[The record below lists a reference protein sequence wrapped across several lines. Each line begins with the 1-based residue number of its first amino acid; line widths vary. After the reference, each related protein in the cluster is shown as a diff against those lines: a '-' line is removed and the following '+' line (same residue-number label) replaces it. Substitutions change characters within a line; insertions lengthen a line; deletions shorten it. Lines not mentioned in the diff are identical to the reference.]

1 MPYTT
6 TTENCGALPEG
17 WKKET
22 REHYN
27 AANSI
32 KGKHKSIVYT
42 YKNQTYNSKQELA
55 DAFSK
60 ITTNKS
66 GVDLSSFD
74 WKHGRWIRS
83 HHKQKKGLEEL
94 SKQLFGKGIT
104 DINFTISQ
112 QQKMIEKSLPALKM
126 KPVFKELT
134 SNTKSTIR
142 QNAPRREIIQYDF
155 DYTRSE
161 GINGTPIEQPAKKR
175 MKQDNDMSPYGPLQ
189 VFGIKR
195 LECTSNKLVNNKI
208 APAEIKCQKS
218 DEILLKKIEELKSE
232 NDTSEQGSNQISQP
246 DLPNGMNS
254 RIIENS
260 SENVSFDKKQ
270 KYEKI
275 TTDEGISIKVENP
288 RFIKNDYTKLLED
301 DTLWKQVMLCLSF
314 DGKPLPTNAIYG
326 QHKEALDKIERH
338 PDVFINALQP
348 FVQKFEASKDVI
360 AEQAM
365 KVRKLRAALAEA
377 QGEIADLERDL
388 ITICN
393 EDCSDISVFGEAQL
407 KRVKAEEEF
416 IKRKKAE
423 ERAKLEVIEIDDSN
437 GDPDS
442 NGHSSNG
449 VLSNGNAEVIAI
461 D

>member
-27 AANSI
+27 SSNSI
-32 KGKHKSIVYT
+32 KGKHKSVVYT
-42 YKNQTYNSKQELA
+42 FKGETYNNKQELA

-60 ITTNKS
+60 ITTNKG

-112 QQKMIEKSLPALKM
+112 QQKMTEKSVPALKM
-126 KPVFKELT
+126 KPVFKEIT
-134 SNTKSTIR
+134 SNTRSAVR
-142 QNAPRREIIQYDF
+142 QNVPRREVVTYDF
-155 DYTRSE
+155 DYSRTE

-175 MKQDNDMSPYGPLQ
+175 MRQDNDMSPYGPLQ

-195 LECTSNKLVNNKI
+195 LECQSNKLVSNKI
-208 APAEIKCQKS
+208 VPAEMKKETVEKVDKVEKQENEDQNS
-218 DEILLKKIEELKSE
+218 LTTNTIL
-232 NDTSEQGSNQISQP
+232 QP
-246 DLPNGMNS
+246 NLPTGMNTK
-254 RIIENS
+254 IIENTT
-260 SENVSFDKKQ
+260 ENRPLEKRQ
-270 KYEKI
+270 KFEKI
-275 TTDEGISIKVENP
+275 TTDEGIPLKVENP
-288 RFIKNDYTKLLED
+288 KYIKNDYSTLLEN

-326 QHKEALDKIERH
+326 QHKENLERIEKH
-338 PDVFINALQP
+338 PDIFINALQP
-348 FVQKFEASKDVI
+348 FVEKFEASKDVI

-365 KVRKLRAALAEA
+365 KVRKLRAALAET
-377 QGEIADLERDL
+377 QGEITTLERDL
-388 ITICN
+388 STLCN
-393 EDCSDISVFGEAQL
+393 EDVSDTGIRGDRTPPNHGISSKILFFENQL
-407 KRVKAEEEF
+407 KT
-416 IKRKKAE
+416 
-423 ERAKLEVIEIDDSN
+423 RAGVILQPLYDLKSY
-437 GDPDS
+437 
-442 NGHSSNG
+442 
-449 VLSNGNAEVIAI
+449 
-461 D
+461 